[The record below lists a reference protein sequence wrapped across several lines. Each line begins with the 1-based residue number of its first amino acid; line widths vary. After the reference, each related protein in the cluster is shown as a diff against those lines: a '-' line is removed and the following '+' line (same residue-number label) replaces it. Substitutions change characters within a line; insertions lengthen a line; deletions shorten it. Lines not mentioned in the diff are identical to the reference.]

1 MTTHLSTADGLRRLA
16 LALPEVE
23 EHTHFR
29 LPAFKLRGKVL
40 AVLQSDRHAVLHL
53 DRESTDAAVSKR
65 GVEEVR
71 RSTALIGV
79 RVDLFALPAADL
91 EELLRAAWRHRAPRA
106 LLREHDG

>member
-1 MTTHLSTADGLRRLA
+1 
-16 LALPEVE
+16 
-23 EHTHFR
+23 

-53 DRESTDAAVSKR
+53 DQESTDSAVSR
-65 GVEEVR
+65 LGVEQIR
-71 RSTALIGV
+71 RSAALIGV
-79 RVDLFALPAADL
+79 RVDLSAVPEADL